1 MIMNNSK
8 DKLAQAQRLVAL
20 RHSKGLTAAQ
30 LAQAMTEAGAKVSR
44 GAISNWE
51 RGTNGIVSSKLPTL
65 ARILGCSEG
74 YLLRGDIN
82 TDTSAN
88 VDNTTPNS
96 KGSHAIQEDNKQAIM
111 KKTDDN
117 TDKSQEAHK
126 KDISQNVTLAV
137 PTETHPTKQQDES
150 QATQV
155 TADSHINSPN
165 KAKDGKTMSELKKSD
180 KLQNVCYDIRGP
192 LLKAANKME
201 AEGQRIL
208 KLNVGNPAPFGF
220 DAPHEILRDVAMN
233 LPDAIGY
240 SDSQGVFSARKAVLQ
255 YYQAKGLL
263 SAVDVRDVYLGNGV
277 SELIVMT
284 MQALMSD
291 GDEVLIPM
299 PDYPLWT
306 AAANLAG
313 GTAVHYRCNEE
324 DNWHPDIEDIK
335 SKITSKT
342 KGIVIINPNN
352 PTGALYTD
360 ELLEQIIEVAI
371 QHDLV
376 IMADEIYDRV
386 LYDDMT
392 HTPMSTLT
400 DQVLILS
407 YSGLSKSHRIAG
419 FRAGWMMVSG
429 KKQHATDFI
438 EGLDML
444 ASMRLCSNVPGQY
457 AIQTAMGGYQSMKEL
472 TSTKGRLFKQREL
485 TISRL
490 NAIPGISCT
499 MPQGAFYCFP
509 KMDPAI
515 YPVENDMEFMMDLLV
530 AEKVLMVQGTGFNWD
545 APDHF
550 RVVFLPNLDELENA
564 MDRLDRF
571 FAKKRKQYGTDKIK
585 DAQVKDTQASKPE
598 TLEA

>member
-1 MIMNNSK
+1 MSNN
-8 DKLAQAQRLVAL
+8 DKLAQAERLVQL
-20 RHSKGLTAAQ
+20 RRNKGLTAQQ
-30 LAQAMTEAGAKVSR
+30 LASAMTDAGAKVSR

-74 YLLRGDIN
+74 YLLRGDNAMDNSDSSSTLIN
-82 TDTSAN
+82 SDKPISIDTQVSAPHEVN
-88 VDNTTPNS
+88 PLASNPTTEMLHAMKNNRAHSTYNTT
-96 KGSHAIQEDNKQAIM
+96 
-111 KKTDDN
+111 
-117 TDKSQEAHK
+117 
-126 KDISQNVTLAV
+126 
-137 PTETHPTKQQDES
+137 
-150 QATQV
+150 
-155 TADSHINSPN
+155 
-165 KAKDGKTMSELKKSD
+165 DGKPMSELKKST

-201 AEGQRIL
+201 AEGKRIL
-208 KLNVGNPAPFGF
+208 KLNVGNPAPFGL

-233 LPDAIGY
+233 LPEAIGY
-240 SDSQGVFSARKAVLQ
+240 SDSQGIFSARKAVLQ
-255 YYQAKGLL
+255 YYQSKGLL

-284 MQALMSD
+284 MQALMDD

-342 KGIVIINPNN
+342 KGIVVINPNN

-360 ELLEQIIEVAI
+360 DILKQIVEVAI
-371 QHDLV
+371 EHDLI

-386 LYDDMT
+386 LYDDMV

-400 DQVLILS
+400 DEVLVLS
-407 YSGLSKSHRIAG
+407 YNGLSKSHRIAG

-429 KKQHATDFI
+429 KKHHATDFI

-472 TSTKGRLFKQREL
+472 TSEKGRLYKQREL
-485 TISRL
+485 AITRL

-515 YPVENDMEFMMDLLV
+515 YPVENDMEFMMDLLL
-530 AEKVLMVQGTGFNWD
+530 EENVLMVQGTGFNWD

-550 RVVFLPNLDELENA
+550 RVVYLPNLLELEEG

-571 FAKKRKQYGTDKIK
+571 FAKKRQQYGTNKAI
-585 DAQVKDTQASKPE
+585 DAKVVDTQAKSDKAVKS
-598 TLEA
+598 EA

>member
-1 MIMNNSK
+1 MSDTK
-8 DKLAQAQRLVAL
+8 DKLTQAERLVQL
-20 RHSKGLTAAQ
+20 RRDKGLTAEQ

-65 ARILGCSEG
+65 ARLLGCSEG

-82 TDTSAN
+82 TDDENQDAISNDKVASPLDTQTSHQSSTN
-88 VDNTTPNS
+88 
-96 KGSHAIQEDNKQAIM
+96 
-111 KKTDDN
+111 
-117 TDKSQEAHK
+117 SQEKTVSKEANSTIQPI
-126 KDISQNVTLAV
+126 D
-137 PTETHPTKQQDES
+137 QQ
-150 QATQV
+150 ANP
-155 TADSHINSPN
+155 INKITTGSN
-165 KAKDGKTMSELKKSD
+165 TMTSLKKST

-192 LLKAANKME
+192 LLQTATKME

-208 KLNVGNPAPFGF
+208 KLNIGNPAPFGLT
-220 DAPHEILRDVAMN
+220 APHEILRDVAMN
-233 LPDAIGY
+233 LPEATGY
-240 SDSQGVFSARKAVLQ
+240 SDSQGIFAARKAVLQ
-255 YYQAKGLL
+255 YYQSKGLL

-284 MQALMSD
+284 MQALMND

-306 AAANLAG
+306 AATNLAG

-342 KGIVIINPNN
+342 KGIVVINPNN
-352 PTGALYTD
+352 PTGALYSD
-360 ELLEQIIEVAI
+360 EILKQIIEVAI
-371 QHDLV
+371 EHDLV

-386 LYDDMT
+386 LYDDMV

-400 DQVLILS
+400 DDVLILS
-407 YSGLSKSHRIAG
+407 YNGLSKSHRVAG

-429 KKQHATDFI
+429 KKQYASDFI

-444 ASMRLCSNVPGQY
+444 ASMRLCSNVTGQY

-472 TSTKGRLFKQREL
+472 TSEKGRLHKQREMAV
-485 TISRL
+485 SRL
-490 NAIPGISCT
+490 NAIKGISCT

-509 KMDPAI
+509 KMDPAV
-515 YPVENDMEFMMDLLV
+515 YPIEDDMQFMMELLLE
-530 AEKVLMVQGTGFNWD
+530 EKVLMVQGTGFNWD

-550 RVVFLPNLDELENA
+550 RVVFLPNLHDLEDG

-571 FAKKRKQYGTDKIK
+571 FTKKRQQFGT
-585 DAQVKDTQASKPE
+585 A
-598 TLEA
+598 